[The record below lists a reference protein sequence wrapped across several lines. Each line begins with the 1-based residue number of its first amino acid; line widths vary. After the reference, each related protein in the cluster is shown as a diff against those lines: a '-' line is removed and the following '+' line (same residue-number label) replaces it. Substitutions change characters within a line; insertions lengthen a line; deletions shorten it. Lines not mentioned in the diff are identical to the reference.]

1 MYTDNVFGI
10 CLIDGL
16 NVLVDNI
23 AFSATIR
30 ASIGDSARVIKCK
43 IVDLYKFVQVL
54 YVKSIILTKL

>member
-10 CLIDGL
+10 CLVDGL

-30 ASIGDSARVIKCK
+30 ASFGDSARVIKCK